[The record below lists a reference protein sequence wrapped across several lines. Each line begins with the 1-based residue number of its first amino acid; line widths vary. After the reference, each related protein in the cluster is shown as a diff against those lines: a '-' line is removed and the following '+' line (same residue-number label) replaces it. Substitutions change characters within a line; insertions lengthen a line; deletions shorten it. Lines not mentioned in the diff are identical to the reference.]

1 MTQHSLAGSSF
12 DSFECSARPVYLP
25 IGRLS
30 ERICIAFVGLSPEK
44 GAWARATT
52 PRPLACLPNDLG
64 HAAFAFGG
72 LVVADYQE
80 WCGRGKAPQDWTP
93 PIAGLTVGDVVL
105 AEGFDAEDALRV
117 ICSLGAL
124 VPSSEIATAKDESVL
139 ASPRTSEEKRFLES
153 IKFEISKSRPSLAQ
167 GFQRGLSLTGKAAGG
182 EIDFVG
188 AHYVTCYAAV
198 NPRGKAASRVQA
210 ASAALWRLARARDA
224 FGFATPAV
232 IELTAWVPPEGI
244 PIYSEQD
251 YRVAVETVAEL
262 REQARQ
268 EQLQVFSVPDVS
280 SACRRLIDVEVSRAP
295 VHS

>member
-1 MTQHSLAGSSF
+1 MTLHSAAGSSF
-12 DSFECSARPVYLP
+12 NSFECSARPVYLP
-25 IGRLS
+25 IGRLG
-30 ERICIAFVGLSPEK
+30 EQICIAFVGVSPAH

-64 HAAFAFGG
+64 QAAFAFGG

-80 WCGRGKAPQDWTP
+80 WCSRGKAPQDWLP
-93 PIAGLTVGDVVL
+93 PIAGLIVGDAVL

-117 ICSLGAL
+117 VCSLAAL
-124 VPSSEIATAKDESVL
+124 APSHETASAKDEAVSTN
-139 ASPRTSEEKRFLES
+139 PRSSEERRFLES
-153 IKFEISKSRPSLAQ
+153 VKVEISKSRPGLAQ
-167 GFQRGLSLTGKAAGG
+167 GFRRGLSLTGRAVGG

-224 FGFATPAV
+224 FGFATPAA
-232 IELTAWVPPEGI
+232 IELTAWVPPEGL
-244 PIYSEQD
+244 PIYSEHD
-251 YRVAVETVAEL
+251 YQVAAETVAEL
-262 REQARQ
+262 REQASR
-268 EQLQVFSVPDVS
+268 EQLEVFSVPDVS
-280 SACRRLIDVEVSRAP
+280 SACRRLIDIEVSRAP